1 MPPTAVTTSP
11 ACKPAFAAAPP
22 GTTCAMT
29 APPVPFSTDTPRY
42 APPEVDVD
50 DPPPARSFGSS
61 ASTLSDGIANPMFCA
76 AREVSLPVATSVL
89 IPTTRPA
96 VSTSGP
102 PLLPGL
108 MAASVW
114 IRPVRLLPLS
124 EEEPDSDRFV
134 ADTIPSVTVGEPP

>member
-1 MPPTAVTTSP
+1 M
-11 ACKPAFAAAPP
+11 
-22 GTTCAMT
+22 
-29 APPVPFSTDTPRY
+29 
-42 APPEVDVD
+42 
-50 DPPPARSFGSS
+50 
-61 ASTLSDGIANPMFCA
+61 
-76 AREVSLPVATSVL
+76 PVATSVL
-89 IPTTRPA
+89 IPMTRPA